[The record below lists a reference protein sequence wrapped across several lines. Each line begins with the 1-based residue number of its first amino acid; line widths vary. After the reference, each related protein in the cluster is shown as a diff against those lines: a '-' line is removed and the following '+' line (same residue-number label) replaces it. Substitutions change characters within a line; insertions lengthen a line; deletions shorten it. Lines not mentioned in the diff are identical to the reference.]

1 MAEKVKLNE
10 FLTELINLLNKNLDS
25 VKDDVTVLK
34 SEIRRIKADQ
44 KKDSLNEIEKRIRSI
59 ETTLNT
65 ARDLNMVDKSILKML
80 EVEESA
86 RRT

>member
-1 MAEKVKLNE
+1 MAEKIKLNE
-10 FLTELINLLNKNLDS
+10 FLTELINLFNKNLDS
-25 VKDDVTVLK
+25 VKDDITILK
-34 SEIRRIKADQ
+34 SEIQRIKASQ
-44 KKDSLNEIEKRIRSI
+44 KKDSLDQIEKRIRSI